1 MPFEDDTFDAIL
13 LTVSV
18 QYLTRPVETFEQVNR
33 VLKPGGVF
41 IVSFSNRM
49 FHTKAVRAWKL
60 STDRGRVDLVGTY
73 METAGNFDDIQGTF
87 LNPKESPPGDP
98 MFVVY
103 SLKSQLGVKN

>member
-1 MPFEDDTFDAIL
+1 MVVHDLNYDPVLPFEDDTFDAIL

-49 FHTKAVRAWKL
+49 FHTKAVRAWEIEYRPRTGGPGGHL
-60 STDRGRVDLVGTY
+60 YGDRRQ
-73 METAGNFDDIQGTF
+73 F
-87 LNPKESPPGDP
+87 
-98 MFVVY
+98 
-103 SLKSQLGVKN
+103 